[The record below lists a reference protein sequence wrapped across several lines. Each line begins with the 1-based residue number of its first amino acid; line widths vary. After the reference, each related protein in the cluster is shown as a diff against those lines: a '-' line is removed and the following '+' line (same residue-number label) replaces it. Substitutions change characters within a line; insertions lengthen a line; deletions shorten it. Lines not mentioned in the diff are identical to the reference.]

1 MRPSIACITLALIL
15 VSISAHAQS
24 SLLVEDL
31 TWTEV
36 RDQIAAG
43 KTTAIYYAGSIEQN
57 GPGLALGKH
66 LFLAHYIAQQ
76 IAQRLGNALV
86 YPTMP
91 FAPTGDPIR
100 KTGHMR
106 FPGSV
111 NVSEETFGA
120 VAKDVALSAIAAGF
134 KTVILMGDH
143 GGGQKTLENVAKAM
157 DEEWMPKGVRIHYV
171 GDVYYKEK
179 EQMRAY
185 AAEHKLAVDQ
195 HAGYDDTSEVL
206 FIDKDG
212 KWVRREKLVK
222 DTGASG
228 VNGDQTVAT
237 ADIGRMSV
245 ENKINDA
252 VAQIRSLVSRAPF

>member
-1 MRPSIACITLALIL
+1 MKRTVVCFLIAFATGTAG
-15 VSISAHAQS
+15 VRADTR
-24 SLLVEDL
+24 SLLIEDM

-36 RDQIAAG
+36 RDAIAAG

-76 IAQRLGNALV
+76 IAERLGNALV

-91 FAPTGDPIR
+91 FAPTGDPIK

-111 NVSEETFGA
+111 NVSDDTFGA
-120 VAKDVALSAIAAGF
+120 VARDVALSAISAGF
-134 KTVILMGDH
+134 RNVVLMGDH
-143 GGGQKTLENVAKAM
+143 GGGQKTLDSVAAAL
-157 DEEWMPKGVRIHYV
+157 DQEWGPKGAHVYYI

-179 EQMRAY
+179 DQMRAY
-185 AAEHKLAVDQ
+185 AAEHKIAVDQ
-195 HAGYDDTSEVL
+195 HAGYDDTSEVM

-212 KWVRREKLVK
+212 KWVRKDKLMK

-228 VNGDQTVAT
+228 VTGDQTAAT
-237 ADIGRMSV
+237 LEIGRMSV
-245 ENKINDA
+245 ENKISDA
-252 VAQIRSLVSRAPF
+252 VAQIRSFIK

>member
-1 MRPSIACITLALIL
+1 PAERCAPSQIGRICMRPLVASMSIAL
-15 VSISAHAQS
+15 VVAVSAGAQTK
-24 SLLVEDL
+24 SLLVEDM

-36 RDQIAAG
+36 RDAIAGG

-157 DEEWMPKGVRIHYV
+157 DEEWMPKGLRVHYV
-171 GDVYYKEK
+171 G
-179 EQMRAY
+179 
-185 AAEHKLAVDQ
+185 
-195 HAGYDDTSEVL
+195 
-206 FIDKDG
+206 
-212 KWVRREKLVK
+212 
-222 DTGASG
+222 
-228 VNGDQTVAT
+228 
-237 ADIGRMSV
+237 
-245 ENKINDA
+245 
-252 VAQIRSLVSRAPF
+252 

>member
-1 MRPSIACITLALIL
+1 MKRALIGTTFVML
-15 VSISAHAQS
+15 AAVTVAAQS
-24 SLLVEDL
+24 KSLLIEDL

-36 RDQIAAG
+36 RDAIAAG
-43 KTTAIYYAGSIEQN
+43 KTTAIYYSGSIEQN

-66 LFLAHYIAQQ
+66 LFLAHHIAQQ
-76 IAQRLGNALV
+76 IAERLGNALV

-91 FAPTGDPIR
+91 FAPTGDSTK

-111 NVSEETFGA
+111 SVSEETFAA
-120 VAKDVALSAIAAGF
+120 VARDVAMSAIAAGF
-134 KTVILMGDH
+134 KNVVLMCDH
-143 GGGQKTLENVAKAM
+143 GGGQKSLENVARSM
-157 DEEWMPKGVRIHYV
+157 DEEWGSKGVHVYYI

-185 AAEHKLAVDQ
+185 AAEHHLAVDQ
-195 HAGYDDTSEVL
+195 HAGYDDTSEVM

-212 KWVRREKLVK
+212 KWVRKDKLLK

-228 VNGDQTVAT
+228 VTGDQTVAT
-237 ADIGRMSV
+237 VEIGKMSV
-245 ENKINDA
+245 DNKINDA
-252 VAQIRSLVSRAPF
+252 VAQIRSLVK